1 MKAVRQRDARGRF
14 IKKDA
19 PQQPVNS
26 HQVDEND
33 REHQVMQAYNRI
45 ADGGEPVT
53 EESLYRRELWMKRTL
68 HALFVVFILF
78 LAFLLVGCKTKR
90 VVEYRT
96 VEKKVTE
103 TVTVVDTL
111 IEVQLVPYKETV
123 SVPDS
128 TSHLENPYAYSD
140 AFLRDGVLH
149 HSLGIKP
156 QNPLFFPAQMKFM
169 HIHDSIPYP
178 VPGPTQYVERSYNTI
193 EKILMGAGL
202 LSIGGAVVLV
212 ISKVKKFV

>member
-1 MKAVRQRDARGRF
+1 MKATRQRDARGRF

-19 PQQPVNS
+19 PGQPVNG
-26 HQVDEND
+26 HQADEND

-53 EESLYRRELWMKRTL
+53 EESVYRRELWMKRTL
-68 HALFVVFILF
+68 HVLFILF
-78 LAFLLVGCKTKR
+78 LLFMAFLFVGCKTKR

-140 AFLRDGVLH
+140 ASLQGGVLH

-156 QNPLFFPAQMKFM
+156 QNPIPVKIQTVEVVRM
-169 HIHDSIPYP
+169 DSIPYP
-178 VPGPTQYVERSYNTI
+178 VPGPTEYIERSYNTM
-193 EKILMGAGL
+193 EKILMGTGL
-202 LSIGGAVVLV
+202 LSIGGAAVFV
-212 ISKVKKFV
+212 ISKIKKMV

>member
-1 MKAVRQRDARGRF
+1 MKATRERDARGRF
-14 IKKDA
+14 IKKAA
-19 PQQPVNS
+19 PVQPES
-26 HQVDEND
+26 SRQCAEND
-33 REHQVMQAYNRI
+33 LEHQVMQAYNRI

-53 EESLYRRELWMKRTL
+53 EEGLYRRELWMKRTL
-68 HALFVVFILF
+68 HALFILF
-78 LAFLLVGCKTKR
+78 LLFMAFLLVGCKTKR

-140 AFLRDGVLH
+140 ASLQGGVLH
-149 HSLGIKP
+149 HTLGIKP
-156 QNPLFFPAQMKFM
+156 QNPIPVKIQTMEVVR
-169 HIHDSIPYP
+169 IDSIPYP
-178 VPGPTQYVERSYNTI
+178 VPGPTEYIERSYTTL
-193 EKILMGAGL
+193 EKVLMGAGL
-202 LSIGGAVVLV
+202 LSIGAALLLV
-212 ISKVKKFV
+212 ISWIKKFF